1 MTSARWRLAAAGCA
15 VSSYA
20 DFSRLRPA
28 VTWQARQRD
37 LARWVRKLE
46 KPVGVLAW
54 NPDTIV
60 TTDAKFINTVATT
73 VPWSQTDAVRNH
85 RVFLS
90 PTLPYGWVD
99 APPSINRLIGLQW
112 LARLFFPNRFSEN
125 IRTVAKD
132 FYQQFYQVD
141 LSEADLDRLLAKAQD

>member
-1 MTSARWRLAAAGCA
+1 ME
-15 VSSYA
+15 
-20 DFSRLRPA
+20 
-28 VTWQARQRD
+28 Q
-37 LARWVRKLE
+37 
-46 KPVGVLAW
+46 VLAW

-112 LARLFFPNRFSEN
+112 LARLFFPDRFSEN
-125 IRTVAKD
+125 IRTAVS
-132 FYQQFYQVD
+132 YTH
-141 LSEADLDRLLAKAQD
+141 LTLPTILLV